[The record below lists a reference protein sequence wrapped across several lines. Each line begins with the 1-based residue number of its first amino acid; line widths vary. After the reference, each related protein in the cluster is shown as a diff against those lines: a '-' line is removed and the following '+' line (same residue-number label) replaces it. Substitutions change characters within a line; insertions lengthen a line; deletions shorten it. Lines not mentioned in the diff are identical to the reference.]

1 MTFPSSTLAEQLDGS
16 EPKTPATPTAEV
28 LLRASSGWDGT
39 PYEAYP
45 AGPPELTLLR
55 INIPADT
62 ELNWHIHPIPS
73 AAYIISGEVLVETRQ
88 GNKQTLLKSGDTIA
102 AVVNVEHRART
113 GAVPVDLMVFYAGSE
128 GMALSEAT
136 GPD

>member
-1 MTFPSSTLAEQLDGS
+1 MTLPSSTAAEHPDDSQ
-16 EPKTPATPTAEV
+16 PKTPATPTAEV

-73 AAYIISGEVLVETRQ
+73 AAYIICGQVLVETRA

-102 AVVNVEHRART
+102 AVVNIEHRART
-113 GAVPVDLMVFYAGSE
+113 GGVPVDLLVFYAGSE
-128 GMALSEAT
+128 GMALSQASEPT
-136 GPD
+136 

>member
-1 MTFPSSTLAEQLDGS
+1 MTLPSNTAAEHPDSSQPKTLA
-16 EPKTPATPTAEV
+16 APTAEV
-28 LLRASSGWDGT
+28 LLRASSGWEGT

-73 AAYIISGEVLVETRQ
+73 AAYIISGEVLVETRE

-102 AVVNVEHRART
+102 AVVNVEHRARI
-113 GAVPVDLMVFYAGSE
+113 GAVPVDLLVFYAGSE

-136 GPD
+136 EPT